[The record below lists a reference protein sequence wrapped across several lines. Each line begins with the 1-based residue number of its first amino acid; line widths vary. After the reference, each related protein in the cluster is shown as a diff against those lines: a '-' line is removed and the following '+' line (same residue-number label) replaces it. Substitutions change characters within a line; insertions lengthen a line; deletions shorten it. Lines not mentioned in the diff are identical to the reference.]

1 MISNCGH
8 DENGNY
14 HGGKAGDQTEGEWE
28 VRGWYSRP
36 WNCVLRHPSLKVR
49 ETIATLAREAANNNM
64 IGYDQYQRTTFY
76 TALKAAGW
84 RPSNIITVCETDCSA
99 GVAALVI
106 AAGHLLGVAALQ
118 TVSKDC
124 YTGNLRATL
133 KNAGFEVLTES
144 KYLTSDNY
152 LLPGDILLYEGHH
165 TAINLDTGKEATVK
179 YDYENLGWNEDKVG
193 WWYAYGHN
201 KGEYHVNNA
210 VRIFCPRTGEME
222 LYFFDTEG
230 YCVKNPVIET
240 EESGELRYIR
250 GDRVK

>member
-14 HGGKAGDQTEGEWE
+14 HGGKAGDQTGGEWE
-28 VRGWYSRP
+28 VRGWYNRP
-36 WNCVLRHPSLKVR
+36 WNCVLRHPSAKVG
-49 ETIATLAREAANNNM
+49 ETIATLAKEAANNNL

-84 RPSNIITVCETDCSA
+84 RPSNIVTACETDCSA

-106 AAGHLLGVAALQ
+106 AAGHLTDSALLQ

-124 YTGNLRATL
+124 YTGNLRAAL
-133 KNAGFEVLTES
+133 KKAGFEVLTES
-144 KYLTSDNY
+144 KYLTSDDY

-165 TAINLDTGKEATVK
+165 TAVNLDTGKEAAVK
-179 YDYENLGWNEDKVG
+179 YDYENLGWNKDKKG

-201 KGEYHVNNA
+201 KGEYHINNA
-210 VRIFCPRTGEME
+210 VRIDGK
-222 LYFFDTEG
+222 LYFFDTDG
-230 YCVKNPVIET
+230 YCVYPTKIECD
-240 EESGELRYIR
+240 SKGAMLYIYGEKVR
-250 GDRVK
+250 